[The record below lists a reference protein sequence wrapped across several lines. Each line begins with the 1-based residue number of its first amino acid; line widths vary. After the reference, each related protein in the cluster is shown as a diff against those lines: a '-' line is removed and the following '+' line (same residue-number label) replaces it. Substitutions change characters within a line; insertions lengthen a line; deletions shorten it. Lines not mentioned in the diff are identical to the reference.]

1 MADPKPGSFVHIELA
16 STDPA
21 RTRKFF
27 EDVFAWTFEDIPE
40 MDYATF
46 EAPSGPGGGL
56 MAPMEGQ
63 PPGVLNYLLSSD
75 VDADLR
81 RIEGAGGRVLRPK
94 TEIPGIGWWALFQE
108 PTGIVLALFQA
119 RMEARERRSR
129 PGGERAGRGK
139 RAARKVSRARGRR
152 R

>member
-1 MADPKPGSFVHIELA
+1 MANPKPGSFVHIQLA

-56 MAPMEGQ
+56 TAPMEGQ
-63 PPGVLNYLLSSD
+63 PPGILSYLLSSD

-94 TEIPGIGWWALFQE
+94 TEIPGIGWWALFEE

-119 RMEARERRSR
+119 RPDMSRPERKERARRRSHR
-129 PGGERAGRGK
+129 PRGST
-139 RAARKVSRARGRR
+139 RPRR
-152 R
+152 

>member
-1 MADPKPGSFVHIELA
+1 VHIQLA

-56 MAPMEGQ
+56 MAPIEGQ
-63 PPGVLNYLLSSD
+63 PPGVLSYLLSSD

-94 TEIPGIGWWALFQE
+94 TEIPGVGWWTLFQE
-108 PTGIVLALFQA
+108 PAGIVLALFQA
-119 RMEARERRSR
+119 REETRERRSR
-129 PGGERAGRGK
+129 PQRRPGRRK
-139 RAARKVSRARGRR
+139 RAARKVSKARGRR